1 MDYGVVA
8 KRIIEELGGEKNVKS
23 VMHCMTRLRFILK
36 DESIVDD
43 EKVKKIKG
51 VMGVMK
57 KGGQYQIIIGN
68 NVSSCYKEILKLGNF
83 NDSSSNSEETKEK
96 KGIITTILDVIS
108 GSMSATM
115 PAIIGAGMIKV
126 LLVVLTTFGLLSTE
140 SQTYVILNALGDATF
155 YFLPLLLVIS
165 TSKKF
170 NINPYTL
177 GAVIGVMLY
186 PDFIGLVDK
195 GESIKLFGFLPITAA
210 SYSYSVIPVIMM
222 AWIMKYV
229 ERFADKITP
238 SVTKNFLRPMIVL
251 LVAMPIA
258 LVAIGPL
265 GALAGKGVAS
275 LMYGIQDKAGWIA
288 LPLMAA
294 FMPLLVMTGMHWA
307 FVPISI
313 AAIANPGFDPL
324 FLVAMLPSNLAQ
336 GASCLAVS
344 LKSKNKDL
352 KQVASAASISGLVAG
367 VTEPAM
373 YGVTI
378 KYKKP
383 LIACMIASAAAGLYA
398 GIVALKVYVFATPAL
413 ISIVQFIS
421 PEGSTNFI
429 NALITAAIAIVGA
442 FVLTWIIGFDDPENE
457 DEDSETV
464 KEVNNINEIT
474 DLEEVVEDNNEVAKE
489 SIICA
494 PIEGKAVSLKQV
506 DDATFSEE
514 IMGKGAA
521 IIPTVGRAVA
531 PVDGAVSALFETKH
545 AIGITS
551 EDGVELLI
559 HIGLDTVK
567 LGGEHFTAHVSAGDK
582 VKKGDLL
589 VEFDIEAIK
598 KAGYDTIT
606 PVLVTNAHD
615 YKNVL
620 SLIDRDVK
628 EKEELIKTVK

>member
-1 MDYGVVA
+1 MDYSVVA
-8 KRIIEELGGEKNVKS
+8 KRIIEELGGEKNVNS
-23 VMHCMTRLRFILK
+23 VMHCMTRLRFTLK

-68 NVSSCYKEILKLGNF
+68 NVGTCYKELLKLGNF
-83 NDSSSNSEETKEK
+83 SDSNSNSEESKEK
-96 KGIITTILDVIS
+96 KGIVTTVLDVVS
-108 GSMSATM
+108 GCMSGTM
-115 PAIIGAGMIKV
+115 PALVGAGMVKV
-126 LLVVLTTFGLLSTE
+126 LLVILTTIGLLSDT
-140 SQTYVILNALGDATF
+140 SQTYKILYSLGDATF
-155 YFLPLLLVIS
+155 YFLPFLLVIS
-165 TSKKF
+165 SSKKF

-186 PDFIGLVDK
+186 PDFTGLVAS
-195 GESIKLFGFLPITAA
+195 GEKISLFGLPVAAA
-210 SYSYSVIPVIMM
+210 SYTYAVIPVIIM
-222 AWIMKYV
+222 AWIMKYI
-229 ERFADKITP
+229 EQFADRITP
-238 SVTKNFLRPMIVL
+238 AVTKNFLKPL
-251 LVAMPIA
+251 LILIIALPIA
-258 LVAIGPL
+258 LVLVGPL
-265 GALAGKGVAS
+265 GYFGGNILSSALYAMYDKAAWLALA
-275 LMYGIQDKAGWIA
+275 LMSA
-288 LPLMAA
+288 L
-294 FMPLLVMTGMHWA
+294 MPLLVMTGMHWA

-313 AAIANPGFDPL
+313 LSINTTPGFDTL
-324 FLVAMLPSNLAQ
+324 LLVAMLSSNLAQ
-336 GASCLAVS
+336 GASCIAVG

-352 KQVASAASISGLVAG
+352 KQLSFSSAISAFLAG

-373 YGVTI
+373 YGVTL

-383 LIACMIASAAAGLYA
+383 LYACMFAGLVGGFYA
-398 GIVALKVYVFATPAL
+398 GLTVLKCYVFATPSVLAM
-413 ISIVQFIS
+413 VQFIA
-421 PEGSTNFI
+421 PEGGSNMT
-429 NALITAAIAIVGA
+429 NALIVAGISVVIA
-442 FVLTWIIGFDDPENE
+442 FVGTWILGFDDPKNEEDEIVEEVNE
-457 DEDSETV
+457 DNTLEESIE
-464 KEVNNINEIT
+464 NNNEIT
-474 DLEEVVEDNNEVAKE
+474 VESVVY
-489 SIICA
+489 A

-531 PVDGAVSALFETKH
+531 PVDGVVSALFETKH

-567 LGGEHFTAHVSAGDK
+567 LGGKHFTAHIKAGDK

-606 PVLVTNAHD
+606 PVLVTNAYD
-615 YKNVL
+615 YKDVL

-628 EKEELIKTVK
+628 EKEELIKATK